1 MACITRSSVSGN
13 PTIDAR
19 KPAAD
24 RLGAMNLYPL
34 ESVLELFKHDVP
46 FIACQNGR
54 VWVLEERLG
63 LILFHSTHY
72 GSPDRGPRHAMLQVL
87 RLGDGGAAANATA
100 KEEGAEGALDP
111 TQATSRGGDS
121 DDGNGRHGSAVG
133 EVSVGTA

>member
-1 MACITRSSVSGN
+1 MACITRSSVSGFT
-13 PTIDAR
+13 TIDAR

-24 RLGAMNLYPL
+24 WLGVFLTRWRASSNSLNMMSP
-34 ESVLELFKHDVP
+34 
-46 FIACQNGR
+46 CQHGR

-63 LILFHSTHY
+63 LILFHGTHY

-87 RLGDGGAAANATA
+87 RKGDGGAAANATA